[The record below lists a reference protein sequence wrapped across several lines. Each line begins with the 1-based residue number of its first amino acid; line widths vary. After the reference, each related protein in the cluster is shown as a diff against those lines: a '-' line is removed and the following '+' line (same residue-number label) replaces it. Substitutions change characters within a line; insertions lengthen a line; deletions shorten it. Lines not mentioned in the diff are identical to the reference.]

1 MTNMNA
7 CAGKDSKWPG
17 REENSV
23 MQEKEKTIEE
33 LIYEE
38 TDQRLQEMASPDYE
52 FPKKADKKDWIG
64 IIASCAVCL
73 MLIVLCMVGV
83 IE

>member
-1 MTNMNA
+1 
-7 CAGKDSKWPG
+7 
-17 REENSV
+17 
-23 MQEKEKTIEE
+23 
-33 LIYEE
+33 
-38 TDQRLQEMASPDYE
+38 MASPDYE